1 VMRTIHLTVAI
12 AIAALAFASSA
23 LALGGAGYAKI
34 SADWST
40 PGVVHVHVVSNHS
53 IHGTATTTCGTAV
66 NVTTALDSW
75 YDNPVIHQNEDDFD
89 VDISAAGH
97 GASCTITVNDGHKVL
112 AQQSF
117 VST

>member
-1 VMRTIHLTVAI
+1 LIRTIHLTVAA
-12 AIAALAFASSA
+12 AIAALALASSA
-23 LALGGAGYAKI
+23 LALGGAAYAKI
-34 SADWST
+34 SADWGT

-53 IHGTATTTCGTAV
+53 FNGTATTTCGSAV
-66 NVTTALDSW
+66 SNTVALNSW

-97 GASCTITVNDGHKVL
+97 GASCTITVMDGHKQM

>member
-1 VMRTIHLTVAI
+1 VTRTIQLTAAA

-23 LALGGAGYAKI
+23 LALGGAGYAQI
-34 SADWST
+34 SADWGT
-40 PGVVHVHVVSNHS
+40 PGIVHVHVVSNHS
-53 IHGTATTTCGTAV
+53 LHATATTTCGTAV
-66 NVTTALDSW
+66 NVTVALDSW

-97 GASCTITVNDGHKVL
+97 GASCTITVNDGKKLL

>member
-1 VMRTIHLTVAI
+1 MMRTIHLTVAT
-12 AIAALAFASSA
+12 AIAALAVASSA

-34 SADWST
+34 SADWGT

-53 IHGTATTTCGTAV
+53 FRGTATTTCGTAV
-66 NVTTALDSW
+66 DNSVTLDSW

-89 VDISAAGH
+89 VDITAAGQ
-97 GASCTITVNDGHKVL
+97 GVSCTITVMDGHKQM